1 MKKAYSYDKEGVLIG
16 ETEAQ
21 KDPLESEK
29 QGKAVYLV
37 PAMATLEPPPP
48 KSEGK
53 ITKWNG
59 SSWEVLPEPPS
70 PEELKEEPT
79 PPTPEEIA
87 KTEKLSK
94 AVSDL
99 KKVKADSL
107 TLEEMRTVISDILTI
122 MIQE

>member
-1 MKKAYSYDKEGVLIG
+1 MKKAYTYDSKGLLMG
-16 ETEAQ
+16 EIEMQ
-21 KDPLESEK
+21 KDPLESK
-29 QGKAVYLV
+29 IQGKTVYLV
-37 PAMATLEPPPP
+37 PAMATLETPPP

-59 SSWEVLPEPPS
+59 STWEVLPEPPG
-70 PEELKEEPT
+70 PEEEKEEPT
-79 PPTPEEIA
+79 PPTLEEIA
-87 KTEKLSK
+87 RTEKLSK